1 MGWKN
6 NKPLPHK
13 GAKPVIDRLEVKRRN
28 SKNSLVTETPPG
40 GNTDA
45 PEGHDSIAAGFLSLA
60 RGR

>member
-40 GNTDA
+40 GNT
-45 PEGHDSIAAGFLSLA
+45 AASLG
-60 RGR
+60 GRISLPRKGALK